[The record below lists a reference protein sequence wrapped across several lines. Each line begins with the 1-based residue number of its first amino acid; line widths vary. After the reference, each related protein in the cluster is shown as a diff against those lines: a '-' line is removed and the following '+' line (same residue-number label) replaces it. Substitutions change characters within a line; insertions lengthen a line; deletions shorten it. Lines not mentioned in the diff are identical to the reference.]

1 MSPEE
6 ETCCAQEPAACISEQ
21 VTLQLVPWSCAFDVL
36 EDPATITCM
45 PAYLQLSTA
54 PGACQSMQTVLAC
67 SNALLPCCYGNACPG
82 CSKTDQQ
89 ILHVHGQ

>member
-1 MSPEE
+1 MQACLGYGILPDS
-6 ETCCAQEPAACISEQ
+6 TCLDGLSDGEASRCPLRGNCYAQEPAACISEQ

-54 PGACQSMQTVLAC
+54 PGAWQSVQTA
-67 SNALLPCCYGNACPG
+67 
-82 CSKTDQQ
+82 
-89 ILHVHGQ
+89 